1 MSAATPIIAAALPD
15 KVTTSTDAGK
25 TVIHV
30 PRGAYHIV
38 ARTESGTKDITA
50 ASDPSAER
58 SIELSSESGDMEVM
72 TP

>member
-1 MSAATPIIAAALPD
+1 M
-15 KVTTSTDAGK
+15 
-25 TVIHV
+25 IHV